1 MNNPR
6 SDKVAFAIF
15 VITILALFMTTI
27 VMFSGCSAIDN
38 VSMANKSGCK
48 ASSSCVCEPCLDRQI
63 DLTEELR

>member
-48 ASSSCVCEPCLDRQI
+48 ASCVCEPCLDRQI
-63 DLTEELR
+63 DLIEGLR